1 MSNIEQNLQK
11 ILTSRYGKDVRQ
23 SIHDSIHDCYEDGK
37 AGAVDLVARE
47 RIDNLVAN
55 NNPTEGN
62 SELID
67 IRVGADG
74 NTYPNAGDAVRE
86 QVSSLKE
93 DLVNSDYIGGKLI
106 YDRTFDVLSGANIF
120 INAVEHAL
128 VSGDIIDVVLS
139 SDAENK
145 GSLEFY
151 SYVVYS
157 NTASTSRIVKYNFGK
172 CTLKIFDDVSYVSLR
187 VGEHNTFVGKLN
199 VKIYT
204 RSERQ
209 VLSDIAINDGTVI
222 KQTTPQNIK
231 DVYYNICIPRG
242 GDYFFKI
249 FNHDPNKKCR
259 ISLVNFKNA
268 EVYIIT
274 TNGINK
280 EYYFNLTDEQAKS
293 VYSLN
298 ITFWESDNTESF
310 NFELKYGTA
319 AKTGKIL
326 TTPKTI
332 KHAQR
337 LIGAVFFDGWR
348 GKWDNTT
355 YSTESQALY
364 EKSSIYDSKYPD
376 WREKYKSLYGHYPTV
391 QMSFSISFPEEV
403 AKLQNAGG
411 ESYPLLPS
419 RKPLSAYNGVPLGW
433 VNTSTQAQIEAQIDM
448 AYEYGVDFW
457 AIVMGMSPKYFSDG
471 AFNKEAWL
479 EGNPVIKAV
488 LNASNKY
495 KIKFCLINTF
505 SPKSETGLENMLA
518 RKFIYDEIMSDPQYL
533 YVDGNPVLLEYVYSA
548 NSQSDGIFEPYCHLK
563 NMKVISSGYNGYGVD
578 GIYAYGGYPPALT
591 SDNTYKQADY
601 SALAQNNLAVTKQNF
616 SKSSGTMMLPVSCGR
631 AMSARSDFK
640 INADFANPTKK
651 ELTSAITDVIN
662 YSETLDIAD
671 KVILVYAWNEFCEGG
686 WLMPTQH
693 EIDNGS
699 GYYRLESVKDAKT
712 YWKSL
717 L

>member
-1 MSNIEQNLQK
+1 MTAEEVYAILKKQIQSSGATPEQIQ
-11 ILTSRYGKDVRQ
+11 Q
-23 SIHDSIHDCYEDGK
+23 
-37 AGAVDLVARE
+37 AVDAYLE
-47 RIDNLVAN
+47 E
-55 NNPTEGN
+55 NPVSGMTEEQEQQLKQN
-62 SELID
+62 TTELTD

-74 NTYPNAGDAVRE
+74 KTYGSAGDAVRE

-106 YDRTFDVLSGANIF
+106 YDRTFNALSGANIL
-120 INAVEHAL
+120 INYVELAL

-157 NTASTSRIVKYNFGK
+157 NTASTQRIVKYNFGK
-172 CTLKIFDDVSYVSLR
+172 CTLKIFDDVSHVSLR
-187 VGEHNTFVGKLN
+187 LGEHNTFVGKLN

-209 VLSDIAINDGTVI
+209 ALSDIAINDGTVI

-231 DVYYNICIPRG
+231 DVFYNICILRG

-249 FNHDPNKKCR
+249 FNHDSNKKCR
-259 ISLVNFKNA
+259 ISLVNFKNE
-268 EVYIIT
+268 EVYLIT

-293 VYSLN
+293 VYFLV
-298 ITFWESDNTESF
+298 IIFWESDNTESF

-319 AKTGKIL
+319 AKTGKTL
-326 TTPKTI
+326 TT

-364 EKSSIYDSKYPD
+364 EKSSIYDSEYPD

-391 QMSFSISFPEEV
+391 QMSFSISFPDEV

-419 RKPLSAYNGVPLGW
+419 REPLSAYNGVPLGW

-457 AIVMGMSPKYFSDG
+457 AIVTGMSPKYFSDG
-471 AFNKEAWL
+471 VFNKEAWL

-533 YVDGNPVLLEYVYSA
+533 YVDGNPVLLEYVCSD

-578 GIYAYGGYPPALT
+578 GIYAYSGYPPALT

-616 SKSSGTMMLPVSCGR
+616 NKSSGTMMLPVSCGR

-651 ELTSAITDVIN
+651 ELTSAITDVID